1 MNSDTTPGTTF
12 SGRCPELEIVQKI
25 LDLWRTGQ
33 SLRTI
38 AGKLNAD
45 GVPTKPDRRWHHTT
59 IGTWSGGGGGT

>member
-1 MNSDTTPGTTF
+1 MAAAAVPE
-12 SGRCPELEIVQKI
+12 ELEILQKI

-45 GVPTKPDRRWHHTT
+45 GVPTKPDRRWHLTT
-59 IGTWSGGGGGT
+59 IGNLVRGGGGGT